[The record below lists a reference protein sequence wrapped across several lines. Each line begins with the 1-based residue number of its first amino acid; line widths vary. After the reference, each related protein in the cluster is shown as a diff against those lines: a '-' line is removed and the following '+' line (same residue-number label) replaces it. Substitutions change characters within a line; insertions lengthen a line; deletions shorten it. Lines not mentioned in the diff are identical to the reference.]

1 MSETGRSENVHV
13 TMFEFMRRRLLR
25 LHSGHLQLGSLEV
38 GRIFNSEVH
47 LGLDAVQGGGLLKPE
62 V

>member
-1 MSETGRSENVHV
+1 MSETGWSENIHV

-25 LHSGHLQLGSLEV
+25 LHSGHLQLGSLKV
-38 GRIFNSEVH
+38 GRVFDGEVH
-47 LGLDAVQGGGLLKPE
+47 LGLDAVQGGGLLKPK